1 MIAQLRKEIQKAA
14 DPRKATFVARFFKTD
29 PGDYGEGDVFIG
41 LTVPQCRKIVAA
53 YHDLSLE
60 EIGQLLQSK
69 IHEERLIALL
79 LLVHQFQKGD
89 QSQKKDIYT
98 FYLAHTKFINN
109 WDLVDLSADKIVGE
123 YLFSQS
129 VIASEAKQSHREG
142 IATSSLTPR
151 NDDILVILAQSD
163 SLWERRIA
171 MIATYAFIK
180 NGESDLTFKIADI
193 LLHDSHDLIQKAV
206 GWMLRESLKRTRRS
220 ISQTKISQDAAYHA
234 AICY

>member
-1 MIAQLRKEIQKAA
+1 M
-14 DPRKATFVARFFKTD
+14 
-29 PGDYGEGDVFIG
+29 
-41 LTVPQCRKIVAA
+41 
-53 YHDLSLE
+53 
-60 EIGQLLQSK
+60 
-69 IHEERLIALL
+69 
-79 LLVHQFQKGD
+79 
-89 QSQKKDIYT
+89 
-98 FYLAHTKFINN
+98 
-109 WDLVDLSADKIVGE
+109 
-123 YLFSQS
+123 
-129 VIASEAKQSHREG
+129 
-142 IATSSLTPR
+142 TPR